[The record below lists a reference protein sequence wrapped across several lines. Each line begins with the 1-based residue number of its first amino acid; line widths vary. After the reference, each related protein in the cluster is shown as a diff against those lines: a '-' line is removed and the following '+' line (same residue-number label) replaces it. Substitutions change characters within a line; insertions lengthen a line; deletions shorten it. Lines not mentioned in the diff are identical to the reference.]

1 MRLRGISRKTLLL
14 MIVIVLAIALSA
26 AYLLMPRLP
35 KRVVSPRTLL
45 QGCRILEKNE
55 PFKLKFGDDF
65 IFEYNSTAV
74 ILRHA
79 ASPDAYVVIRGRGGS
94 LNYLKYSVK
103 ACALETQNATQLVI
117 VGLKDDAYN
126 FSTTV
131 TIFGNGLIKVEE
143 RMHFYGKWNVWS
155 AGCIEAVGERSRF
168 EYLLISQ
175 AGIQHPVAAALIE
188 DERRYAFSLGYVE
201 LTGKGSVLEGGEYS
215 FNAAARSFGLNILVG
230 KYEGPSRFLY
240 YIYVWRDEK
249 DPLSGVL
256 QMLSLLAEI
265 VGEKY
270 PADNRE
276 IVGRMLASILSPP
289 DPRDVYMAGY
299 DEEGSRRVLFK
310 AYVGDRRSGIQ
321 ESEFITQANILLGL
335 AYARSKG
342 VFAEEAEALMRAI
355 LRNTSYF
362 DVYWD
367 ERYGIY
373 SNNWRFAGR
382 LDSWYQVTNPS
393 MLVAAY
399 ELAPDVIWL
408 NVRKLESHAR
418 WLIGLAKRVN
428 YDFPV
433 FAWPDCRVEKVGE
446 EADVALG
453 YAYFMVKMYNL
464 TGDGTFLE
472 EAQRAIEHYINVNY
486 GKFWESHL
494 TSMGIA
500 ACAHLYRATGDPRY
514 LSYLRR
520 LVYLALRW
528 MHFVRGDIV
537 EEDVP
542 FCLVSA
548 MPLPHGNAYAAAFE
562 YGLFK
567 LYLEEAA
574 RALEDT
580 AGKDFVIPLYR
591 FYSACGTVVAKYS
604 LPQFLGVGHRLVSGG
619 TIDARYWVPVEDL
632 WPFAARRPT
641 LPQQLYGFG
650 SHLITLI
657 YDP

>member
-1 MRLRGISRKTLLL
+1 MVSGKKLRLL
-14 MIVIVLAIALSA
+14 MIAVVLAIALSA
-26 AYLLMPRLP
+26 VYPLVLRPP
-35 KRVVSPRTLL
+35 KRVVSPRALL

-55 PFKLKFGDDF
+55 PFKLKFGDNF
-65 IFEYNSTAV
+65 IFEYNSTV
-74 ILRHA
+74 IMLRHA
-79 ASPDAYVVIRGRGGS
+79 ANPDAYVVIRGRGGS
-94 LNYLKYSVK
+94 LNYLEYSVE
-103 ACALETQNATQLVI
+103 ACVLEARHAAQLAI

-126 FSTTV
+126 FSTIV

-143 RMHFYGKWNVWS
+143 RMHFYGKGNVWS
-155 AGCIEAVGERSRF
+155 AGFIEAVGEGSRF

-175 AGIQHPVAAALIE
+175 AGVQHPVAAALIKGE
-188 DERRYAFSLGYVE
+188 GLYAFSLGYVE

-215 FNAAARSFGLNILVG
+215 FTAATRRFGLNVPVG
-230 KYEGPSRFLY
+230 NYEGPSRFLY
-240 YIYVWRDEK
+240 YLYVWRDER

-256 QMLSLLAEI
+256 RMLSLLADI
-265 VGEKY
+265 VEKEY

-276 IVGRMLASILSPP
+276 IVRKMLASLLSPP
-289 DPRDVYMAGY
+289 DPGDVYMVGY
-299 DEEGSRRVLFK
+299 DEAGSRRVLIK

-321 ESEFITQANILLGL
+321 ESEFITQANVLLGL

-342 VFAEEAEALMRAI
+342 VFAEETEALMRAI

-367 ERYGIY
+367 GRCGIY

-399 ELAPDVIWL
+399 ELAPDIVWL

-433 FAWPDCRVEKVGE
+433 FAWPDYRVERVGE
-446 EADVALG
+446 EADAALG

-464 TGDGTFLE
+464 TGDENFLD
-472 EAQRAIEHYINVNY
+472 EAKRAIDHYINVNF
-486 GKFWESHL
+486 GKVWESHL

-500 ACAHLYRATGDPRY
+500 ACAHLYRVTGDPRY
-514 LSYLRR
+514 LSYLRQ

-528 MHFVRGDIV
+528 MYFIRGDVV

-567 LYLEEAA
+567 LFLEEAA
-574 RALEDT
+574 RVLKGT
-580 AGKDFVIPLYR
+580 AGEGIVNPLYR
-591 FYSACGTVVAKYS
+591 FYSACSAVVAKYS
-604 LPQFLGVGHRLVSGG
+604 FPKFLGIERRSVSGG
-619 TIDARYWVPVEDL
+619 VIDARYWVPVEDL
-632 WPFAARRPT
+632 WPFASKRPA
-641 LPQQLYGFG
+641 LPQELYGFG
-650 SHLITLI
+650 SHLITL
-657 YDP
+657 YTD